1 MIKGSG
7 SYINPLAKTIRGRTS
22 GAAAAGEAASMAGA
36 MAKGRG
42 KAPVSEFVP
51 AAQGVVKPKPQPPTT
66 YTDQPQPPSAYLD
79 QLETDGRKSIP
90 PPFNRVKMPNT
101 EKYETFVQLPYKV
114 PSDEPVV
121 GMPKHNAPPP
131 MPDLMTANTDENPF
145 MRMRDVIRQ
154 QQKSY
159 QPAPENFAMPAP
171 KSDISNDDSRF
182 NRMNEMMSQFERP
195 PIEQSYKRGG
205 YVSKGGKLNLGSSR
219 SSTGSKSKKSSN
231 W

>member
-1 MIKGSG
+1 MIRGSG
-7 SYINPLAKTIRGRTS
+7 SYINPLSKTIKGRTS

-36 MAKGRG
+36 MKKGRG
-42 KAPVSEFVP
+42 QAPVSDFVP

-101 EKYETFVQLPYKV
+101 EKYETFKQLPYQV

-131 MPDLMTANTDENPF
+131 MPDMMTVNTDENPF

-159 QPAPENFAMPAP
+159 QPTQEIAMPAP
-171 KSDISNDDSRF
+171 TTGISDDDYRF
-182 NRMNEMMSQFERP
+182 DRMNDMMKRFERP

-205 YVSKGGKLNLGSSR
+205 SVSKGGKLNLKSSR

>member
-1 MIKGSG
+1 MIKGFG
-7 SYINPLAKTIRGRTS
+7 SYVNPLAKTIRGRTS
-22 GAAAAGEAASMAGA
+22 GAA
-36 MAKGRG
+36 
-42 KAPVSEFVP
+42 

-66 YTDQPQPPSAYLD
+66 YTDQPQRPSAYFD
-79 QLETDGRKSIP
+79 QLETDGRKPIF
-90 PPFNRVKMPNT
+90 PPFNRIKMPNT
-101 EKYETFVQLPYKV
+101 ANTEYETFEQLPYKV

-121 GMPKHNAPPP
+121 GMPKYNAMPP
-131 MPDLMTANTDENPF
+131 MPDMMTVNTDENPF
-145 MRMRDVIRQ
+145 MRMRDVMRQ

-182 NRMNEMMSQFERP
+182 NRMNEMMSQFDRP

>member
-7 SYINPLAKTIRGRTS
+7 SYINPLAKTMRGRTS
-22 GAAAAGEAASMAGA
+22 GAAAGEAASMAEA
-36 MAKGRG
+36 MAKARS
-42 KAPVSEFVP
+42 KAAVSEFMP
-51 AAQGVVKPKPQPPTT
+51 AVQGVAKPKPQPPTT

-101 EKYETFVQLPYKV
+101 DKYETFVTLPYKV
-114 PSDEPVV
+114 PSNEPVV
-121 GMPKHNAPPP
+121 GMPKHNAMPP
-131 MPDLMTANTDENPF
+131 MPDMMTVNTDENPF
-145 MRMRDVIRQ
+145 MRMRDVIKQ

-159 QPAPENFAMPAP
+159 RPTQEIAMPAP
-171 KSDISNDDSRF
+171 TTGISDDDSRF